1 MEPIRINPD
10 EFKLENFIN
19 YYKYLKEEKDKNTV
33 YSCVVSVPDVPK
45 PVGNGTKRPNNESGE
60 QSTRKNYSI

>member
-19 YYKYLKEEKDKNTV
+19 YYKNTLIMYQEFV
-33 YSCVVSVPDVPK
+33 
-45 PVGNGTKRPNNESGE
+45 
-60 QSTRKNYSI
+60 

>member
-19 YYKYLKEEKDKNTV
+19 YYKLEKDFQTQYVLNPRV
-33 YSCVVSVPDVPK
+33 K
-45 PVGNGTKRPNNESGE
+45 PNINNN
-60 QSTRKNYSI
+60 K

>member
-19 YYKYLKEEKDKNTV
+19 YYNDNVEELLSK
-33 YSCVVSVPDVPK
+33 
-45 PVGNGTKRPNNESGE
+45 
-60 QSTRKNYSI
+60 SIIFEILSINPL

>member
-19 YYKYLKEEKDKNTV
+19 YYNDNVEELLSEYPNYVSRICLIDRD
-33 YSCVVSVPDVPK
+33 YMDVVIF
-45 PVGNGTKRPNNESGE
+45 TKWRVCTSFCYR
-60 QSTRKNYSI
+60 QDI

>member
-19 YYKYLKEEKDKNTV
+19 YYNHLMKGDSNADFE
-33 YSCVVSVPDVPK
+33 YSCS
-45 PVGNGTKRPNNESGE
+45 
-60 QSTRKNYSI
+60 YL

>member
-19 YYKYLKEEKDKNTV
+19 YYNDNVDQNTLIMYQEFV
-33 YSCVVSVPDVPK
+33 
-45 PVGNGTKRPNNESGE
+45 
-60 QSTRKNYSI
+60 